1 MRWLW
6 PVLVVAL
13 GSCAAFHDE
22 CDDENSESCALS
34 ALQRRAHVTSGGEFG
49 ASLVVKMSWLK
60 KKPMNRQSIEGRFF
74 LVKNSSSFC
83 GSSSS
88 VICNLGVLQSME
100 MMWSFLGGKVLHFS
114 MEA

>member
-60 KKPMNRQSIEGRFF
+60 KKQ
-74 LVKNSSSFC
+74 
-83 GSSSS
+83 
-88 VICNLGVLQSME
+88 
-100 MMWSFLGGKVLHFS
+100 
-114 MEA
+114 